1 MLLGN
6 GAFAQV
12 LSQSIEKV
20 ELKVAGS
27 IQSVKSAD
35 LLSQG
40 VRNLSRQGFSVSIT
54 FGIDYQHQPI
64 SLDKVP
70 ETLKAGVRQTLEAAG
85 VWEQTQDLVVDL
97 KEAGANS
104 LDYLI
109 LVSMDGAA
117 AAQYF
122 KLGRLLQQA
131 CVRACNEKGWTI
143 PFPQLTVHQGEGIDS
158 LRPIAT
164 ESGAPEN

>member
-1 MLLGN
+1 M
-6 GAFAQV
+6 
-12 LSQSIEKV
+12 
-20 ELKVAGS
+20 
-27 IQSVKSAD
+27 
-35 LLSQG
+35 
-40 VRNLSRQGFSVSIT
+40 
-54 FGIDYQHQPI
+54 
-64 SLDKVP
+64 
-70 ETLKAGVRQTLEAAG
+70 
-85 VWEQTQDLVVDL
+85 WEQARDLVVDF

-131 CVRACNEKGWTI
+131 CVRACNEQGWTI
-143 PFPQLTVHQGEGIDS
+143 PFPQLTVHQGEGFNS

-164 ESGAPEN
+164 ESESPAN